1 MQGGGALPGL
11 SRRRCARDTGH
22 SENPVGVT
30 RDLCYPLR
38 LILDP
43 RLQTALVAI
52 EHHYGARL
60 MAVALFGSRVGKRAR
75 DESDWDLL
83 LVVDERE
90 PIRRTLYREWDAAVA
105 PSVERSLT
113 GIAPHFVHLPDE
125 RDEPSGFWLE
135 IAMSHVVLRDPTGRL
150 ASCLGRVR
158 TLVETGRFERR
169 AVHGCGYWRRAG

>member
-1 MQGGGALPGL
+1 M
-11 SRRRCARDTGH
+11 
-22 SENPVGVT
+22 
-30 RDLCYPLR
+30 
-38 LILDP
+38 LDP

-52 EHHYGARL
+52 EHHYGPRL
-60 MAVALFGSRVGKRAR
+60 IAVALFGSRAGRRAR
-75 DESDWDLL
+75 AESDWDFL
-83 LVVDERE
+83 LVVDESE
-90 PIRRTLYREWDAAVA
+90 PIRRTLYREWDAAIA
-105 PSVERSLT
+105 PSVERSLP

-135 IAMSHVVLRDPTGRL
+135 IAMSHVILRDPTGRL